1 MNPMGN
7 KFDLAK
13 AEQFLE
19 YAIFFTPQYGDS
31 FVEALRLFS
40 ILGDRSAIKQ
50 LKAKILTSQPNY
62 GHLWYYLKDTI
73 RDTSV

>member
-1 MNPMGN
+1 MIKMINTIFDLLIRCEGARLCMNPMGN

-31 FVEALRLFS
+31 FVEALRLYS
-40 ILGDRSAIKQ
+40 ILGDRLAIK
-50 LKAKILTSQPNY
+50 
-62 GHLWYYLKDTI
+62 
-73 RDTSV
+73 